1 MYLQWN
7 LHRNAYVCATVL
19 IIRHSVLKY

>member
-1 MYLQWN
+1 MYLKWN

-19 IIRHSVLKY
+19 IIRHSVWKY